1 MNPSLTPEALAV
13 YKARTLR
20 LLDNY
25 CGVEARETQIV
36 TDFQVNFNPASA
48 PDHVRQ
54 ALAALKDDGLA
65 TRRIDD
71 LRGPVYRITPAGR
84 KAAALLILDEG
95 M

>member
-1 MNPSLTPEALAV
+1 MNPSLTPEALVV

-20 LLDNY
+20 QLDNY
-25 CGVEARETQIV
+25 SGLEARESQVI
-36 TDFQVNFNPASA
+36 TDFQINYNAATA

-54 ALAALKDDGLA
+54 ALGALKDDGLA

-71 LRGPVYRITPAGR
+71 LRGPVFRITLAGR
-84 KAAALLILDEG
+84 KAAAALILDEG